1 MIIQNVIRF
10 IATLL
15 LQGLIFN
22 QIGIGAYLFPMFY
35 VYYILMLPFET
46 KGWVLLI
53 TSFLLGLGVDFF
65 SNSLGLHS
73 TASLCMAFFRPGV
86 IRLLTVGKDYETLV
100 YPSIKKFGFSWFFSY
115 TVILVIIHHTIF
127 FILEV
132 FSFYEIRQIIFR
144 ILISSIAT
152 IFLIF
157 ITQLLFLKREKH

>member
-10 IATLL
+10 IAALL

-53 TSFLLGLGVDFF
+53 TSFYSAWVLIF
-65 SNSLGLHS
+65 SNSWLTFNGIPLHGIFS
-73 TASLCMAFFRPGV
+73 PGV

>member
-1 MIIQNVIRF
+1 
-10 IATLL
+10 
-15 LQGLIFN
+15 
-22 QIGIGAYLFPMFY
+22 
-35 VYYILMLPFET
+35 
-46 KGWVLLI
+46 
-53 TSFLLGLGVDFF
+53 
-65 SNSLGLHS
+65 
-73 TASLCMAFFRPGV
+73 
-86 IRLLTVGKDYETLV
+86 LTVGKDYETLV

-157 ITQLLFLKREKH
+157 MTQLLFLKREKH

>member
-10 IATLL
+10 IAALL

-73 TASLCMAFFRPGV
+73 TASLCMAFFARG
-86 IRLLTVGKDYETLV
+86 
-100 YPSIKKFGFSWFFSY
+100 
-115 TVILVIIHHTIF
+115 
-127 FILEV
+127 
-132 FSFYEIRQIIFR
+132 
-144 ILISSIAT
+144 SSGS
-152 IFLIF
+152 
-157 ITQLLFLKREKH
+157 

>member
-10 IATLL
+10 IAALL

-65 SNSLGLHS
+65 LTLLAYIQRHPF
-73 TASLCMAFFRPGV
+73 AWHFFARG
-86 IRLLTVGKDYETLV
+86 
-100 YPSIKKFGFSWFFSY
+100 
-115 TVILVIIHHTIF
+115 
-127 FILEV
+127 
-132 FSFYEIRQIIFR
+132 
-144 ILISSIAT
+144 SSGS
-152 IFLIF
+152 
-157 ITQLLFLKREKH
+157 